1 MPRRRLLI
9 ASATTLP
16 LLLATT
22 GCRSA
27 DLFAGPDPLG
37 GRPPL
42 APETVVLEAS
52 IAAEALMI
60 SRYKSVMSGESGKA
74 GSGGSHGGSRGVLT
88 ALLAQHEQ
96 HLVQLRARLIVPAG
110 ASASESPSAGGSP
123 SPTSTSTSSPVASTP
138 GSGSGPETVA
148 GLRAAERQS
157 AATLLRQLVT
167 VEPAL
172 AQLLASIAASD
183 ATHVSALAA
192 L

>member
-42 APETVVLEAS
+42 APETVVVEAA
-52 IAAEALMI
+52 IAAEVQMI
-60 SRYKSVMSGESGKA
+60 SRYKSVISGAAGNGK
-74 GSGGSHGGSRGVLT
+74 SRGVL
-88 ALLAQHEQ
+88 AGLLAQHEQ

-110 ASASESPSAGGSP
+110 ASASESPSANGSP
-123 SPTSTSTSSPVASTP
+123 GPAAASSA
-138 GSGSGPETVA
+138 GPETIT
-148 GLRAAERQS
+148 GLRTAERQS
-157 AATLLRQLVT
+157 AAALLRQLVT